1 MRPDRPTST
10 HYTYIAMIDELDGV
24 KQGALRVTGKGVDGC
39 ADKSNVLQYKILL
52 VQKSNPKGAGFPTP
66 LILAIVSSSTAV
78 VRVLLWYS
86 TRTNSIAPR
95 RADTVRSK
103 LHTVAASRDGLI
115 RRINMPWSTIV
126 KYLAAVGFSLVLYQ
140 VPGTPWWYRT
150 VVLSYCY
157 FSLVLSNPDLHFCT
171 FSALKASG
179 RPRNPHRRSRA
190 GNVSDLKRWV
200 SLDGFSIPLGVWV
213 PCGPQAQHVR
223 QPHLVLLS
231 LSC

>member
-95 RADTVRSK
+95 RADTVRSE

-115 RRINMPWSTIV
+115 RRINMPRSTIV

-140 VPGTPWWYRT
+140 VPGTPWGYRT
-150 VVLSYCY
+150 VVLWYCY
-157 FSLVLSNPDLHFCT
+157 FLVGTFKSGSSLLHVLRSQSQRATTKSSPPKQSGKCLR
-171 FSALKASG
+171 LKT
-179 RPRNPHRRSRA
+179 
-190 GNVSDLKRWV
+190 
-200 SLDGFSIPLGVWV
+200 LG
-213 PCGPQAQHVR
+213 
-223 QPHLVLLS
+223 
-231 LSC
+231 